1 MASAPDSLPHKPEN
15 IDTRSVISMRE
26 IDPSP
31 VEDGFPDLESSEYSP
46 KLHAQSQESLRVNTS
61 AASSVTLGLRGHS
74 WDSWL
79 TAFQRYSTYPPSLF
93 LALHFTN
100 TSILPLMTRSVSAS
114 ENYLLLT
121 RPFYQSPS
129 LEHVVLTVPIL
140 VHILSGIAL
149 RNIRSSRRARLY
161 GAETRSQRSSLTFW
175 PRMSLQ
181 ARLGYS
187 LIPLL
192 GVHVLVNRI
201 APVLVDGGSSGVGLG
216 YVAHGIARSP
226 IFWNIY
232 YLVFVAVGVWH
243 FVGGW
248 ASWMGWKVATIRKQR
263 GVKNGSLEGY
273 LGYSE
278 SEQRV
283 RRQKRMWW
291 AVNTIAAVG
300 ASFWLAGALGVI
312 GRAGPGSGWEASGW
326 NDIYNQVPMIKA
338 WL

>member
-1 MASAPDSLPHKPEN
+1 MASAPDGLSHKPED
-15 IDTRSVISMRE
+15 IDTRSLISMRE

-31 VEDGFPDLESSEYSP
+31 VEDEFPGLESGEYSP
-46 KLHAQSQESLRVNTS
+46 EFQEASRDSLGRNIS
-61 AASSVTLGLRGHS
+61 ALSSLGLGLRGHS

-79 TAFQRYSTYPPSLF
+79 SAFQRYSTYPPSLF
-93 LALHFTN
+93 LALHVAN
-100 TSILPLMTRSVSAS
+100 TSILPLATRSVSAS

-121 RPFYQSPS
+121 RPLYQSPS
-129 LEHVVLTVPIL
+129 LEHVVLTVPVL
-140 VHILSGIAL
+140 VHVLSGIAL

-161 GAETRSQRSSLTFW
+161 GAETRSQRYALTFW

-201 APVLVDGGSSGVGLG
+201 SPILVDGGSSGVGLG

-232 YLVFVAVGVWH
+232 YLCFVAVGVWH

-248 ASWMGWKVATIRKQR
+248 ASWMGWKVTTLRKQPNS
-263 GVKNGSLEGY
+263 KKGSLEGY
-273 LGYSE
+273 LGYTG
-278 SEQRV
+278 SEQRC

-291 AVNTIAAVG
+291 TVNTIAAVG
-300 ASFWLAGALGVI
+300 ASIWLAGALGVI
-312 GRAGPGSGWEASGW
+312 GRAGQGSGWEASGW
-326 NDIYNQVPMIKA
+326 NDIYNQVPIIGS
-338 WL
+338 WI